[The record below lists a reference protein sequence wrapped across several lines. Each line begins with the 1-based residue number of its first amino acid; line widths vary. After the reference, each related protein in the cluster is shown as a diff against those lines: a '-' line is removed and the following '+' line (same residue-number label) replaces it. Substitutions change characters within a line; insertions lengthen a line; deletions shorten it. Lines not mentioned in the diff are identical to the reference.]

1 MKFVLSSL
9 TDIKLDIFDRR
20 SSGVCIEAVC
30 EGNWL
35 WEFEFALE
43 EAIEGSDT
51 MKKYREYSRMRVKE
65 MYRTL
70 NNACLIYLIQ

>member
-20 SSGVCIEAVC
+20 RSGAVC

-35 WEFEFALE
+35 WEFEFALA
-43 EAIEGSDT
+43 EAIDGSDT
-51 MKKYREYSRMRVKE
+51 MKDYREYSRMEVKDCV
-65 MYRTL
+65 RL
-70 NNACLIYLIQ
+70 

>member
-43 EAIEGSDT
+43 EAIEGFDT
-51 MKKYREYSRMRVKE
+51 MKKYREYSRIRVKE
-65 MYRTL
+65 CVRL
-70 NNACLIYLIQ
+70 